1 MFTGI
6 ITNTTKVLSQKSNKD
21 GLLLEFARP
30 GDWDDLEL
38 GESIAT
44 DGVCLT
50 VASKTDKSYTCHL
63 IPETLR
69 VSTFGTKV
77 PESVNLERSL
87 KLGDRLSGHMVQ
99 GHVDAVSKVAKI
111 DKSDGYQLYIE
122 TNKDW
127 QKLVVHKGAITVNG
141 VSLTVASK
149 DSKSFSVALV
159 PYTLGHTTLGSLSDG
174 DLVNLEF
181 DIVGKYILQDKE

>member
-6 ITNTTKVLSQKSNKD
+6 ITNKTKVMSQKSNKD

-30 GDWDDLEL
+30 ADWRDLEL

-50 VASKTDKSYTCHL
+50 VASIGDKSYACHL

-69 VSTFGTKV
+69 VSNFGTKV

-87 KLGDRLSGHMVQ
+87 KIGDRLSGHMVQ
-99 GHVDAVSKVAKI
+99 GHVDAVSKVLKI

-149 DSKSFSVALV
+149 GSQSFSVALV
-159 PYTLGHTTLGSLSDG
+159 PFTLGHTTLGSLSAG

>member
-6 ITNTTKVLSQKSNKD
+6 ITNTTKVLSNKSNKD

-30 GDWDDLEL
+30 TDWQDLEL

-50 VASKTDKSYTCHL
+50 VASMTDKTYTCHL

-69 VSTFGTKV
+69 VSTFGAKV

-99 GHVDAVSKVAKI
+99 GHVDAVAKVTKI
-111 DKSDGYQLYIE
+111 DQSDGYQLYIE

-159 PYTLGHTTLGSLSDG
+159 PYTLEHTTLGSLNTG
-174 DLVNLEF
+174 ELVNLEF